1 MQDGA
6 PSHKAEETQNLIRD
20 NVPEFIEVDIS
31 PQRNNGEWSLNSP
44 DLNVMDYSMWSIL
57 EAEACSKP
65 HQLIDALKKSLVK
78 AWNAIPQE
86 VIGRA
91 VDDFPKRLKNCIEAG
106 EMVSTSA
113 EILYNIFL
121 ALDRNEVEKCQLVSC
136 KWRDV
141 VNSNSTIL
149 PLRKLQIEE
158 ISLPDNVH
166 ISCPLKSE
174 NERQLSPPV
183 AKKRPKLEINDDEKR
198 IRILRLD
205 HLNPISAPYLKS
217 IQYGIFDFY
226 EVEENFDS
234 QQLALWEKL
243 AKFCGKKIRIVKL
256 SAGIPNFE
264 NAHYQALKT
273 LLSNFIEASAVKF
286 WTWDD
291 GAIKNPSILQIPS
304 PPNEIGLLFNN
315 FESTATLD
323 ELINFIKLAKLDTDR
338 DYHMWLSFVHLPSE
352 DFIEEFCKKWIEIF
366 EQDKILDKY
375 MHHIVFNDFKWDENG
390 VFHYANT
397 SEMI

>member
-1 MQDGA
+1 
-6 PSHKAEETQNLIRD
+6 
-20 NVPEFIEVDIS
+20 
-31 PQRNNGEWSLNSP
+31 
-44 DLNVMDYSMWSIL
+44 
-57 EAEACSKP
+57 
-65 HQLIDALKKSLVK
+65 
-78 AWNAIPQE
+78 
-86 VIGRA
+86 
-91 VDDFPKRLKNCIEAG
+91 
-106 EMVSTSA
+106 MVSTSA

-121 ALDRNEVEKCQLVSC
+121 ALNRNEVEKCQLVSC
-136 KWRDV
+136 KWRDA

-291 GAIKNPSILQIPS
+291 DAIKNPSILQIPS

-323 ELINFIKLAKLDTDR
+323 ELINFIKLVKIDTDR

-352 DFIEEFCKKWIEIF
+352 DFIEEFCKKWIE
-366 EQDKILDKY
+366 
-375 MHHIVFNDFKWDENG
+375 
-390 VFHYANT
+390 
-397 SEMI
+397 